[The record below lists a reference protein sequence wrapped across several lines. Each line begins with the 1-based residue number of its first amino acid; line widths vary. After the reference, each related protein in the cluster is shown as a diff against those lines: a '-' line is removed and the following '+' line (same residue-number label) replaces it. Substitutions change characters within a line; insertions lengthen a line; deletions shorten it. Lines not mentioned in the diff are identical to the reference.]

1 MEASEKLERLFVN
14 SAMRRTGQ
22 TLFFHVSSKSVRVA
36 AFVERP
42 LDMVLTRKRDRGKFA
57 A

>member
-1 MEASEKLERLFVN
+1 
-14 SAMRRTGQ
+14 MRRTGQ

-42 LDMVLTRKRDRGKFA
+42 LDRVLTRKRDRGKFA

>member
-1 MEASEKLERLFVN
+1 
-14 SAMRRTGQ
+14 MRRTGQ